1 MSRKNGLC
9 RSALSAANEASLY
22 PESELT
28 ADVPTGLNSGADGAL
43 LSLGELVVMRPRLA
57 NMARDEYFLRV
68 SSMLMPPALS
78 CCHQPLRPRLYYRQM
93 VLRVRQ
99 YQFLQD
105 RKSVV

>member
-1 MSRKNGLC
+1 MLYVFFLMIRRPP
-9 RSALSAANEASLY
+9 RSTRTYTLFPYTTLFRSAANEASLY

-78 CCHQPLRPRLYYRQM
+78 CCHQPLRPRLY
-93 VLRVRQ
+93 
-99 YQFLQD
+99 
-105 RKSVV
+105 